1 MGGIAVTNLENSPIL
16 QADEAGSVT
25 LPVYSGD
32 QTLTPVL
39 YIILYIMLPS
49 VVDDEKL
56 EQKQFVANFCFV
68 SAGKYTRNRRN
79 FKSTVF

>member
-1 MGGIAVTNLENSPIL
+1 MHFLFFSFVLLFLENVAGIAVTNLENSPIL

-39 YIILYIMLPS
+39 YIIVPS
-49 VVDDEKL
+49 CQSIK
-56 EQKQFVANFCFV
+56 
-68 SAGKYTRNRRN
+68 
-79 FKSTVF
+79 

>member
-1 MGGIAVTNLENSPIL
+1 MTNLENSPIL

-39 YIILYIMLPS
+39 YIICIS
-49 VVDDEKL
+49 CCQVVDDEL
-56 EQKQFVANFCFV
+56 EQKQFVANFYFV

>member
-1 MGGIAVTNLENSPIL
+1 MLYVSGNYILLFCISLIILYALFSSFVLLFLENVAGIAVANLENSPIL

-39 YIILYIMLPS
+39 YII
-49 VVDDEKL
+49 
-56 EQKQFVANFCFV
+56 V
-68 SAGKYTRNRRN
+68 SSCQSIK
-79 FKSTVF
+79 

>member
-1 MGGIAVTNLENSPIL
+1 MHVSLLLFLENVAGIAVTNLENSPIL

-39 YIILYIMLPS
+39 YIIVPS
-49 VVDDEKL
+49 C
-56 EQKQFVANFCFV
+56 Q
-68 SAGKYTRNRRN
+68 
-79 FKSTVF
+79 

>member
-1 MGGIAVTNLENSPIL
+1 MLYVSGNHIFLFCISLLILYALFSSFVLLFLENVAGIAVTNLENSPIL

-39 YIILYIMLPS
+39 YIIVPRC
-49 VVDDEKL
+49 
-56 EQKQFVANFCFV
+56 Q
-68 SAGKYTRNRRN
+68 
-79 FKSTVF
+79 